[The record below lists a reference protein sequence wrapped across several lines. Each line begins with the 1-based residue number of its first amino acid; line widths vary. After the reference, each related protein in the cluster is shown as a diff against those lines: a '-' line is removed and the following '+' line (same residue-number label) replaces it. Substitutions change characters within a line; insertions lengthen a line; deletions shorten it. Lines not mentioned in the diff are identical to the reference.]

1 MQPIIEKYWKE
12 FVIVILI
19 ISIIILSLLYIN
31 KKNKDPEEQLTLNEF
46 SEASSKIEEKEE
58 LLANIKVDIKGAVA
72 KPGVYELEANS
83 ILNDAIKLAGGLK
96 KSADTS
102 NINLSKTLE
111 NEMVIKIFT
120 TNELKKI
127 SKSKE
132 VVSNDNICTEN
143 TIIIDK
149 CNDSSIIKD
158 VDLPNNNDVLQNE
171 EQKDTNQNNLGKL
184 ISINTGTIEELIT
197 LPGIGES
204 KAENIIKYRE
214 ENGAFKAIE
223 EIINVSGIGDA
234 AYQKIKDFITI

>member
-12 FVIVILI
+12 FVIIILI

-31 KKNKDPEEQLTLNEF
+31 KKNKEPEEQLTLNEF

-223 EIINVSGIGDA
+223 EIISVSGIGDA

>member
-1 MQPIIEKYWKE
+1 MPPIIEKYWKE
-12 FVIVILI
+12 FIIAILVIT
-19 ISIIILSLLYIN
+19 IIILGALLFNRKEKIV
-31 KKNKDPEEQLTLNEF
+31 EESSSNEISYLEN
-46 SEASSKIEEKEE
+46 SEDQKEE
-58 LLANIKVDIKGAVA
+58 VKTKIKVDIKGAIA
-72 KPGVYELEANS
+72 KPGVYELDSNS
-83 ILNDAIKLAGGLK
+83 VVNDVIKLAGGLK